1 MTPGGWLIFCCAD
14 QDRTR
19 ELDIHFEIRNQTRR
33 NIEAIHNQVEMH
45 VTLVT
50 HYQYAYPAGRGEEY
64 LWGARA
70 LLDMIPPYPI
80 WYTEDTDGWNEPE
93 FWAHRA
99 TE

>member
-1 MTPGGWLIFCCAD
+1 MVFCYAD
-14 QDRTR
+14 EDRTR
-19 ELDIHFEIRNQTRR
+19 ELDIHIEMRKQARR
-33 NIEAIHNQVEMH
+33 RIQAIHNQVEMH

-50 HYQYAYPAGRGEEY
+50 HYGYAYPAGSGEEY
-64 LWGARA
+64 LWGKALAASRA